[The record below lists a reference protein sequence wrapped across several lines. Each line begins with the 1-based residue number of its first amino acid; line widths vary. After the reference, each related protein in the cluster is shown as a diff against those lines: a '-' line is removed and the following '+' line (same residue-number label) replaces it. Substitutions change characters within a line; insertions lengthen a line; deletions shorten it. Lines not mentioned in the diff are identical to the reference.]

1 VRKRIAL
8 VCAALSGAPLLHAAG
23 PGTETHVTFTDYSP
37 LSSNA
42 EMARRLLSPLTA
54 AQLPQLLQRSA
65 AALSEQPIDLAAE
78 EFLLYVPADA
88 PPQGYG
94 LLVFVPPWPQAELP
108 RGWAPVL
115 DRHHLIFVTA
125 ARSGNEANVLA
136 RREPLALLAEHNVA
150 ARYRLD
156 PERIYLGGF
165 SGGARVAMRLALAY
179 PDVFRG
185 ALLDAGSDPIGDSA
199 TPLPGRELFS
209 RFQES
214 SRLVYLTGA
223 ADQARLQMATES
235 MRSMRQ
241 WCVFDV
247 HDQIIRRATRDSTS
261 HDEADAGALQAAL
274 DELLK
279 PAKPAA
285 GKLTACRAGIERELA
300 ARLAAVQTLLNEGK
314 SHAARAALDSI
325 DKRFGGLAAPRSLEL
340 QRTIDQ
346 PHD

>member
-1 VRKRIAL
+1 MRKRIAL
-8 VCAALSGAPLLHAAG
+8 VCAALSGAPLLHAAA

-125 ARSGNEANVLA
+125 ARSGNDANVLA

-156 PERIYLGGF
+156 PERIYVGGF

-214 SRLVYLTGA
+214 SRLIYLTGA
-223 ADQARLQMATES
+223 ADQARLQMAAES

-285 GKLTACRAGIERELA
+285 GKLTACRDGIERELA